1 MEELVIASSPVDA
14 GVGCWSLPSGA
25 EKLRYG
31 PCAAPRHGLLPVGGG
46 GARFLLSLFGSFL
59 SICFALKQPQV
70 ATKSFPAEPIGPLV
84 SNSEGAYIIGGG
96 SSGAIYLW
104 EVASGKLLNKWN
116 AHLRAVTCLTLSDD
130 ESLLISGSEDGSI
143 RVWSLMKMFDSMA
156 AAESGRLYIYS
167 FSEHIFPVT
176 DIVSGHGLCNSI
188 VVSSS
193 MDKTC
198 KFNEHLIKPTWF
210 VLSCYISCFPYYSDH
225 IYTYI
230 SYGCCMHYR
239 SGVYQRGRILRS
251 ISFPAIIDAIVIDS
265 AERTFYAG
273 GRDSKIYIAA
283 LNVESNPHSSY
294 GEYII
299 GTVNTD
305 SKGITSMALSVDG
318 TTLVFGSNDGTVRV
332 WDIRRKEATRVLKH
346 AKGPVNNV
354 LIVREPLH
362 SVPPALSKRGS
373 WLLPH
378 SLSKYTDS
386 TDGEVD
392 TKAVIGHQRL
402 CNDLLDSKYLS
413 SQVLMSQIKE
423 LQNSSGAAELELE
436 RIKREREKLT
446 QAVQQW
452 KKLYQDLQNI
462 VVDDLLSEP

>member
-1 MEELVIASSPVDA
+1 MDRGMGECEAAKGEAAVEGMCVIWIRRISEIFWVAGASA
-14 GVGCWSLPSGA
+14 
-25 EKLRYG
+25 
-31 PCAAPRHGLLPVGGG
+31 
-46 GARFLLSLFGSFL
+46 
-59 SICFALKQPQV
+59 V

-198 KFNEHLIKPTWF
+198 KIWS
-210 VLSCYISCFPYYSDH
+210 LSE
-225 IYTYI
+225 
-230 SYGCCMHYR
+230 
-239 SGVYQRGRILRS
+239 GRILRS

-265 AERTFYAG
+265 AEHTFYAG

-283 LNVESNPHSSY
+283 LNVGSNPHSSY

-346 AKGPVNNV
+346 AKGCALGKSLLIGPVNNV

-423 LQNSSGAAELELE
+423 LQVQNSSGAAELELE
-436 RIKREREKLT
+436 RIKLEREKLT

-452 KKLYQDLQNI
+452 KKLYQDLQNM

>member
-14 GVGCWSLPSGA
+14 GVGCWSLRSGA

-31 PCAAPRHGLLPVGGG
+31 PCAAPRHGLLPVGAAAAPASWSLPKPPPPRPPHPPPYSSASGG
-46 GARFLLSLFGSFL
+46 DEELPRGANRSPRVQFRRRLYHRWRIFGGYLF
-59 SICFALKQPQV
+59 
-70 ATKSFPAEPIGPLV
+70 
-84 SNSEGAYIIGGG
+84 
-96 SSGAIYLW
+96 
-104 EVASGKLLNKWN
+104 VASGKLLNKWN

-198 KFNEHLIKPTWF
+198 KIWS
-210 VLSCYISCFPYYSDH
+210 LSE
-225 IYTYI
+225 
-230 SYGCCMHYR
+230 
-239 SGVYQRGRILRS
+239 GRILRS

-299 GTVNTD
+299 GTINTD

-346 AKGPVNNV
+346 AKGCALGKSLLIGPVNNV
-354 LIVREPLH
+354 LVVREPLQ

-423 LQNSSGAAELELE
+423 LQVQNSSGAAELELE
-436 RIKREREKLT
+436 RIKLEREKLT

-452 KKLYQDLQNI
+452 KKLYQDLQNM